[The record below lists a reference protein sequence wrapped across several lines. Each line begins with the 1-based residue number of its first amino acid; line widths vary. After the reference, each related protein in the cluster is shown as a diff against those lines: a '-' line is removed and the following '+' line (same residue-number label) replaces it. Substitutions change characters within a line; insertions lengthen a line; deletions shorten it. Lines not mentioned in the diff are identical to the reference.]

1 MIRRLLLLFLVVA
14 VIIGFFHFGGSIS
27 IVDGVPKIS
36 FTGDWKEIGSAIG
49 KALGE
54 FWRSFV
60 AAFKSSAAPTPAE
73 TTPNESPSIESPHAE
88 QTPSD
93 LFPTNLVGNFV
104 FLRNFTKKPSKNNIS
119 AFVRKKML

>member
-1 MIRRLLLLFLVVA
+1 MIKRLLLLFLVVA

-60 AAFKSSAAPTPAE
+60 AAFKATGEQSPT
-73 TTPNESPSIESPHAE
+73 T
-88 QTPSD
+88 
-93 LFPTNLVGNFV
+93 
-104 FLRNFTKKPSKNNIS
+104 
-119 AFVRKKML
+119 